1 MKIKNANGEFIEI
14 EIIRYFALNDE
25 EYLIYSLN
33 ETDDAGYIKLYA
45 SKIIGSKAC
54 IIADNDEWD
63 VIKQIIKDVVRCNRD
78 GSNLSISDIN
88 ESNLSDVVLQDTRVF
103 KLQGNLVT
111 LLSENKKVFSEND
124 EIIEENIDYE
134 SLYNEELS
142 KNNDLEEKIK
152 ELEIQINEYKEKI
165 ENIKKLLEE

>member
-54 IIADNDEWD
+54 IIADNGEWD

-124 EIIEENIDYE
+124 EIIEENVDYE